1 MTCRAPA
8 GIVWGSG
15 VQACGRALASV
26 PAAHRD
32 GILNPCTLGSAFHP
46 LAGRMLGAA
55 VLLQV
60 LPSTTVMLLYLTWG
74 TQEQGEGAPPIHVR
88 YMWVSSL

>member
-1 MTCRAPA
+1 MACRAPDS
-8 GIVWGSG
+8 IVWGSG

-26 PAAHRD
+26 LAAHGD
-32 GILNPCTLGSAFHP
+32 GILNPCTLGSAFHS

-74 TQEQGEGAPPIHVR
+74 TQERGEGALPIHAR